1 MMVPIRS
8 SATRLRHLLAAFSMA
23 VLPQTRRKRPANI
36 FVAVDHRGIQ
46 SARMIVA
53 TVPSVSPAR
62 FRFALFFA

>member
-1 MMVPIRS
+1 MALLLRPF
-8 SATRLRHLLAAFSMA
+8 ATPLRHVLAAFSMA

-36 FVAVDHRGIQ
+36 FVAVDHRGIW
-46 SARMIVA
+46 SAQMIVA